1 MAPVLLLIAGLMSI
15 VLLFPNTQQIMC
27 NHEISTDPPPQNSGR
42 FAWIWQPSARWAMA
56 TWLLLAVS
64 MGLMAGETT
73 FVYYQF

>member
-1 MAPVLLLIAGLMSI
+1 VAPVLLLISVLTSI
-15 VLLFPNTQQIMC
+15 ALFFPNTQQIMC

-42 FAWIWQPSARWAMA
+42 FGWVWQPSPRWAMA
-56 TWLLLAVS
+56 TWLLLAIS

>member
-1 MAPVLLLIAGLMSI
+1 
-15 VLLFPNTQQIMC
+15 MC

-42 FAWIWQPSARWAMA
+42 FGWIWRPSARWAMA